1 MGDPAG
7 ASFWLPALL
16 GGGLSAAS
24 NAFAGVEDPQMLAS
38 LSRQPGDFLDPRLQL
53 EQQMRDRAQLQ
64 GILAERAAGPVD
76 IPGAFVQ
83 PIGVRAGGGLPGPV
97 GVTSQDPALFN
108 PQQYLYRPGAQFAQ
122 PDWTDPTLADWTAPD
137 QYKMQPQYRDP
148 KTGKSSDV
156 GELDVGGGVS
166 RAPLQTKRWFGGEYV
181 PRYTRPQVEGE
192 RDATGK
198 DLRPVHERFG
208 GLDQPQIPGTPTVG
222 GGIPRLM
229 ANLELLGVTEDPV
242 TGVLGMDE
250 SAVGPVA
257 NPDLFQGSG
266 FTNPRGGVPADEVAG
281 APAGRPLLG
290 TYDQGTRRRLAP
302 NQDYTETTDAEQARR
317 NWRKRIHDPAGP
329 NPDTGHGGH
338 PGD

>member
-1 MGDPAG
+1 MGSMG
-7 ASFWLPALL
+7 AEFWLPALL
-16 GGGLSAAS
+16 GGGLSAS
-24 NAFAGVEDPQMLAS
+24 QSLFGGVDDPQTLAS
-38 LSRQPGDFLDPRLQL
+38 FARRPGDYLDPRLQL
-53 EQQMRDRAQLQ
+53 EQLSRDRAQLQ
-64 GILAERAAGPVD
+64 GIMAARAAAPVD

-122 PDWTDPTLADWTAPD
+122 PDWNDPELREWANPDRYESRNVTDIA
-137 QYKMQPQYRDP
+137 
-148 KTGKSSDV
+148 TGLTD
-156 GELDVGGGVS
+156 EGGRTS
-166 RAPLQTKRWFGGEYV
+166 AAPLQAKRWFGGEYV
-181 PRYTRPQVEGE
+181 PRYTSPQFEGDVDEKGFDIRPTRQ
-192 RDATGK
+192 
-198 DLRPVHERFG
+198 RFT

-281 APAGRPLLG
+281 APAGQPLLG

-329 NPDTGHGGH
+329 NPD
-338 PGD
+338 PGPGEA